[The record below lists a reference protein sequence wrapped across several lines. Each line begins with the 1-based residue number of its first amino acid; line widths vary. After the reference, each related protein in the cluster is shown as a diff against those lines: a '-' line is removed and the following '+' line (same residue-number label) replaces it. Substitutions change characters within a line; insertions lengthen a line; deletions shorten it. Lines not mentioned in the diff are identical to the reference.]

1 MSNQSFQRR
10 SAPIYVR
17 DAILNALG
25 LMPGH
30 GMYRADAVRV
40 LGLFILTATDQ
51 LAGDHNLGCERT
63 AQALRR
69 LADAVER
76 GEDLAREAA

>member
-1 MSNQSFQRR
+1 MSDQGFQRR
-10 SAPIYVR
+10 AAPVYVR
-17 DAILNALG
+17 DAILGALG

-40 LGLFILTATDQ
+40 LALFILRSTD
-51 LAGDHNLGCERT
+51 LLTGEHNLGRERT
-63 AQALRR
+63 AAALRR

-76 GEDLAREAA
+76 GEDLSREAA